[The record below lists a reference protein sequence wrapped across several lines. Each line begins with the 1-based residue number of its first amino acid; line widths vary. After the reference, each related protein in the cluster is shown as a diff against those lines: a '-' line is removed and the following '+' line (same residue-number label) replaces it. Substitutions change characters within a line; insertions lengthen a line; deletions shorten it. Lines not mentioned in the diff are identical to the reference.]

1 MTTREIGD
9 KLIDYLAEDLRE
21 SLETHL
27 HHAVRAVLFFDTFE
41 GVGAGL
47 QNEEQQRL
55 REQWVRDLAANFDF
69 ALTVVAGQNRLTWDE
84 ADRNWADH
92 LDQHLIGG
100 LSETDARRFLAGFAV
115 GVALQ
120 DAILATAKET
130 DGGGY
135 HCYSLG
141 LCADIVAAERRKG
154 QEPLPETLQFR
165 PQDWEV
171 LARRF
176 LKSLDSDTERRWIER
191 LALTPP
197 FDEAAARATFSAQPS
212 VAQDAEW
219 EILPD
224 YSFVAP
230 LPGAS
235 PWFAI
240 RAQMRWALENQRSA
254 SPRVK
259 KDHEWWRNWNE
270 VASIS
275 EGAVFACRSLTPQDL
290 CRVAGPR

>member
-1 MTTREIGD
+1 MSPRLSGQ
-9 KLIDYLAEDLRE
+9 L
-21 SLETHL
+21 
-27 HHAVRAVLFFDTFE
+27 
-41 GVGAGL
+41 
-47 QNEEQQRL
+47 RL
-55 REQWVRDLAANFDF
+55 RPHRRRRPKPPHLGRSRPQLGGPPGPASDRRPIR
-69 ALTVVAGQNRLTWDE
+69 NRRAPLPGWIRSRRGAPGRHPGHGE
-84 ADRNWADH
+84 GDR
-92 LDQHLIGG
+92 
-100 LSETDARRFLAGFAV
+100 RRRLPL
-115 GVALQ
+115 LQ
-120 DAILATAKET
+120 PRPLR
-130 DGGGY
+130 G
-135 HCYSLG
+135 HRR
-141 LCADIVAAERRKG
+141 AERRKG

-224 YSFVAP
+224 YSFVVP